1 LALSL
6 KPAHLKRY
14 KDIAGLLL
22 KYGRGD
28 LVQRSGIELER
39 DEATEPSGDGKPEEL
54 AADLE
59 RLGPTYIKLGQL
71 LSTRPE
77 LLPPS
82 YIEALTRLQD
92 QVEPFAFEEVERIVT
107 EELGV
112 RLSKGFG
119 SFDPEPLAAASL
131 GQVHRATLR
140 DGRPVVVKVQRPGIG
155 PVILDD
161 LDAIEEIA
169 ILLDERT
176 EAGQRYQFRTM
187 VTEFRKSLLNELD
200 YRKEAQN
207 LTTLADNV
215 REFERIV
222 VPRPVDDYTTARVL
236 TMDFVEGQK
245 ITSLSPV
252 TLLGVDGEQL
262 ADELLRAYLKQI
274 LVDGFF
280 HADPHPGNVF
290 LTTDHRIALLDLGMV
305 ARIAPRMQQQM
316 LQVVLAVAEGR
327 GDETADFALKIGQ
340 PTEAFDE
347 PAFRRRVAEMVAE
360 HHGARVE
367 EIQVGLAVMNI
378 SRIAAETGVR
388 LAPELTLLGK
398 TLLNLDGVGRTLAP
412 KFDPNAAIRRHAAE
426 LMNQRM
432 LKSFAPGNIFA
443 GVLELKDFADRLPG
457 RANKILDTLAENR
470 LALKLDTGV
479 DAGLVTRGLQ
489 KVANRIA
496 TGLVVAALIVSAAR
510 LMQVPTDFTIFGY
523 PGFAMVLFLAA
534 AAFGVVLVASIVR
547 TDYRDRERGRRQGRG

>member
-1 LALSL
+1 MALSL

-28 LVQRSGIELER
+28 LVERSGIDLER
-39 DEATEPSGDGKPEEL
+39 DKALEPAGDGKPEEL

-82 YIEALTRLQD
+82 YIQALARLQD
-92 QVEPFAFEEVERIVT
+92 QVEPFPFEDVERIVT

-119 SFDPEPLAAASL
+119 SFDAEPLAAASL

-140 DGRPVVVKVQRPGIG
+140 DGRPVVVKVQRPDIG
-155 PVILDD
+155 PVIMDD

-169 ILLDERT
+169 TLLDERT
-176 EAGQRYQFRTM
+176 EAGERYQFRTM
-187 VTEFRKSLLNELD
+187 VVEFRKSLLNELD

-207 LTTLADNV
+207 LTTLADNL

-222 VPRPVDDYTTARVL
+222 VPRPVDDYTTVRVL

-262 ADELLRAYLKQI
+262 ADDLLRAYLKQI

-290 LTTDHRIALLDLGMV
+290 LTSDHRIALLDLGMV

-340 PTEAFDE
+340 PTDAFDE
-347 PAFRRRVAEMVAE
+347 PAFRRRVGEMVAE

-432 LKSFAPGNIFA
+432 LKSLAPGNIFA
-443 GVLELKDFADRLPG
+443 GMIEMKDFADRLPG

-496 TGLVVAALIVSAAR
+496 TGLVVAALIVSAAM
-510 LMQVPTDFTIFGY
+510 LMQVPTNFTIFGY

-534 AAFGVVLVASIVR
+534 VAFGVALVASIVR
-547 TDYRDRERGRRQGRG
+547 TDYRDLRREKERRR

>member
-1 LALSL
+1 MALSL

-28 LVQRSGIELER
+28 LVERSGIELER
-39 DEATEPSGDGKPEEL
+39 DEAVEPSGDGKPEEL

-82 YIEALTRLQD
+82 YIQALTRLQD
-92 QVEPFAFEEVERIVT
+92 QVEPFPFEDVERIVT

-140 DGRPVVVKVQRPGIG
+140 DGRPVVVKVQRPDIG

-169 ILLDERT
+169 TLLDERT

-207 LTTLADNV
+207 LTTLADNLQ
-215 REFERIV
+215 EFERIV
-222 VPRPVDDYTTARVL
+222 VPRPVDDYVTARVL

-245 ITSLSPV
+245 VTSLSPV

-262 ADELLRAYLKQI
+262 ADDLLRAYLKQI

-280 HADPHPGNVF
+280 HADPHPGNVL
-290 LTTDHRIALLDLGMV
+290 LTADQRLALVDLGMV
-305 ARIAPRMQQQM
+305 GRLTGDVRDRLLRFLLAASEGEGEKAAEPVVALARPSDDARPDDFRHG
-316 LQVVLAVAEGR
+316 VAELVQRYRGATVSDLQMGR
-327 GDETADFALKIGQ
+327 VLLE
-340 PTEAFDE
+340 
-347 PAFRRRVAEMVAE
+347 
-360 HHGARVE
+360 
-367 EIQVGLAVMNI
+367 I
-378 SRIAAETGVR
+378 SRLSGETGMT
-388 LAPELTLLGK
+388 LPPELSTVGK
-398 TLLNLDGVGRTLAP
+398 TLLHLDVVGRTLAP
-412 KFDPNAAIRRHAAE
+412 DFDPNASIQRYSAE
-426 LMNQRM
+426 LMSRRM
-432 LKSFAPGNIFA
+432 RQEARPGNLFA
-443 GVLELKDFADRLPG
+443 TLLETKDFIGKLPE
-457 RANKILDTLAENR
+457 RAGKILDLAAGNGLR
-470 LALKLDTGV
+470 VKV
-479 DAGLVTRGLQ
+479 DAIDEHLLIEGLH
-489 KVANRIA
+489 KIANRIA
-496 TGLVVAALIVSAAR
+496 LGLVLASLIVGAAL
-510 LMQVPTDFTIFGY
+510 LMRVPTRFQIFGY
-523 PGFAMVLFLAA
+523 PGLAMLFFLGAA
-534 AAFGVVLVASIVR
+534 AGGIALAASIVFGDR
-547 TDYRDRERGRRQGRG
+547 TRREPRR

>member
-1 LALSL
+1 MALSL

-28 LVQRSGIELER
+28 LVERSGIDLER
-39 DEATEPSGDGKPEEL
+39 DKALEPAGDGKPEEL

-82 YIEALTRLQD
+82 YIQALARLQD
-92 QVEPFAFEEVERIVT
+92 QVEPFPFEDVERIVT

-119 SFDPEPLAAASL
+119 SFDAEPLAAASL

-140 DGRPVVVKVQRPGIG
+140 DGRPVVVKVQRPDIG
-155 PVILDD
+155 PVIMDD

-169 ILLDERT
+169 TLLDERT
-176 EAGQRYQFRTM
+176 EAGERYQFRTM
-187 VTEFRKSLLNELD
+187 VVEFRKSLLNELD

-207 LTTLADNV
+207 LTTLADNL

-222 VPRPVDDYTTARVL
+222 VPRPVDDYTTVRVL

-262 ADELLRAYLKQI
+262 ADDLLRAYLKQI

-290 LTTDHRIALLDLGMV
+290 LTSDHRIALLDLGMV

-340 PTEAFDE
+340 PTDAFDE

-432 LKSFAPGNIFA
+432 LKSLAPGNIFA
-443 GVLELKDFADRLPG
+443 GMIEMKDFADRLPG

-496 TGLVVAALIVSAAR
+496 TGLVVAALIVSAAM
-510 LMQVPTDFTIFGY
+510 LMQVPTNFTIFGY

-534 AAFGVVLVASIVR
+534 VAFGVALVASIVR
-547 TDYRDRERGRRQGRG
+547 TDYRDLRREKERRR

>member
-1 LALSL
+1 M
-6 KPAHLKRY
+6 
-14 KDIAGLLL
+14 
-22 KYGRGD
+22 
-28 LVQRSGIELER
+28 
-39 DEATEPSGDGKPEEL
+39 
-54 AADLE
+54 
-59 RLGPTYIKLGQL
+59 
-71 LSTRPE
+71 
-77 LLPPS
+77 
-82 YIEALTRLQD
+82 
-92 QVEPFAFEEVERIVT
+92 EPFPFEDVERIVT

-119 SFDPEPLAAASL
+119 SFEPEPVAAASL

-140 DGRPVVVKVQRPGIG
+140 DGRRVVVKVQRPDIG
-155 PVILDD
+155 PVIVDDLAALDEIATMLDD
-161 LDAIEEIA
+161 
-169 ILLDERT
+169 RT
-176 EAGQRYQFRTM
+176 EAGQRYQFKAM
-187 VTEFRKSLLNELD
+187 VAEFRKSLLAELD

-207 LTTLADNV
+207 LTTLADNLQ
-215 REFERIV
+215 EFDRIV

-245 ITSLSPV
+245 ITALSPL
-252 TLLGVDGEQL
+252 TLIELDGEEL
-262 ADELLRAYLKQI
+262 ADQLLRAYLKQI

-305 ARIAPRMQQQM
+305 ARIPPRMQQHM
-316 LQVVLAVAEGR
+316 LQVILAVSEGH
-327 GDETADFALKIGQ
+327 GDEAADFALRIGQ
-340 PTEAFDE
+340 PTEQFDE

-398 TLLNLDGVGRTLAP
+398 TLLNLDGVGRALAP
-412 KFDPNAAIRRHAAE
+412 KFDPNASIRRNAAE

-432 LKSFAPGNIFA
+432 LKSVAPGNIFA
-443 GVLELKDFADRLPG
+443 GLLEMKDFADRLPG

-470 LALKLDTGV
+470 MALKLDTGV

-496 TGLVVAALIVSAAR
+496 TGLVVAALIVSAAM
-510 LMQVPTDFTIFGY
+510 LMQVRTNFTIFGY

-534 AAFGVVLVASIVR
+534 VAFGVVLVLSIVR
-547 TDYRDRERGRRQGRG
+547 TDYRDRQRERGRTRTP

>member
-1 LALSL
+1 MALSL

-28 LVQRSGIELER
+28 LVERSGLELER
-39 DEATEPSGDGKPEEL
+39 DKAVEPAGDGKPEEL

-82 YIEALTRLQD
+82 YIQALARLQD
-92 QVEPFAFEEVERIVT
+92 QVEPFPFEDVERIVT

-119 SFDPEPLAAASL
+119 SFDAEPLAAASL

-140 DGRPVVVKVQRPGIG
+140 DGRPVVVKVQRPDIG
-155 PVILDD
+155 PVIMDD

-169 ILLDERT
+169 TLLDERT
-176 EAGQRYQFRTM
+176 EAGERYQFRTM
-187 VTEFRKSLLNELD
+187 VVEFRKSLLNELD

-207 LTTLADNV
+207 LTTLADNLQ
-215 REFERIV
+215 EFERIV

-262 ADELLRAYLKQI
+262 ADDLLRAYLKQI

-290 LTTDHRIALLDLGMV
+290 LTSDHRIALLDLGMV

-340 PTEAFDE
+340 PTDAFDE
-347 PAFRRRVAEMVAE
+347 PAFRRRVGEMVAE

-432 LKSFAPGNIFA
+432 LKSLAPGNIFA
-443 GVLELKDFADRLPG
+443 GMIEMKDFADRLPG

-496 TGLVVAALIVSAAR
+496 TGLVVAALIVSAAM
-510 LMQVPTDFTIFGY
+510 LMQVPTNFTIFGY

-534 AAFGVVLVASIVR
+534 VAFGVALVASIVR
-547 TDYRDRERGRRQGRG
+547 TDYRDLRREKERRR

>member
-1 LALSL
+1 MALSL

-14 KDIAGLLL
+14 KDIAGLLF

-28 LVQRSGIELER
+28 LVERSGIDLER
-39 DEATEPSGDGKPEEL
+39 DKAVEPAGDGKPEEL

-82 YIEALTRLQD
+82 YIQALARLQD
-92 QVEPFAFEEVERIVT
+92 QVEPFPFEDVERIVT

-119 SFDPEPLAAASL
+119 SFDAEPLAAASL

-140 DGRPVVVKVQRPGIG
+140 DGRPVVVKIQRPDIG
-155 PVILDD
+155 PVIMDD

-169 ILLDERT
+169 TLLDERT
-176 EAGQRYQFRTM
+176 EAGERYQFRTM
-187 VTEFRKSLLNELD
+187 VIEFRKSLLNELD

-207 LTTLADNV
+207 LTTLADNLQ
-215 REFERIV
+215 EFERIV

-262 ADELLRAYLKQI
+262 ADDLLRAYLKQI

-290 LTTDHRIALLDLGMV
+290 LTSDHRIALLDLGMV

-340 PTEAFDE
+340 PTDAFDE
-347 PAFRRRVAEMVAE
+347 PAFRRRVGEMVAE

-432 LKSFAPGNIFA
+432 LKSLAPGNIFA
-443 GVLELKDFADRLPG
+443 GMIEMKDFADRLPG

-496 TGLVVAALIVSAAR
+496 TGLVVAALIVSAAM
-510 LMQVPTDFTIFGY
+510 LMQVPTNFTIFGY

-534 AAFGVVLVASIVR
+534 VAFGVALVASIVR
-547 TDYRDRERGRRQGRG
+547 TDYRDLRREKERRR

>member
-28 LVQRSGIELER
+28 LVERSGLELER
-39 DEATEPSGDGKPEEL
+39 DKAVEPAGDGKPEEL

-82 YIEALTRLQD
+82 YIQALARLQD
-92 QVEPFAFEEVERIVT
+92 QVEPFPFEDVERIVT

-119 SFDPEPLAAASL
+119 SFDAEPLAAASL

-140 DGRPVVVKVQRPGIG
+140 DGRPVVVKVQRPDIG
-155 PVILDD
+155 PVIMDD

-169 ILLDERT
+169 TLLDERT
-176 EAGQRYQFRTM
+176 EAGERYQFRTM
-187 VTEFRKSLLNELD
+187 VVEFRKSLLNELD

-207 LTTLADNV
+207 LTTLADNLQ
-215 REFERIV
+215 EFERIV

-262 ADELLRAYLKQI
+262 ADDLLRAYLKQI

-290 LTTDHRIALLDLGMV
+290 LTSDHRIALLDLGMV

-340 PTEAFDE
+340 PTDAFDE
-347 PAFRRRVAEMVAE
+347 PAFRRRVGEMVAE

-432 LKSFAPGNIFA
+432 LKSLAPGNIFA
-443 GVLELKDFADRLPG
+443 GMIEMKDFADRLPG

-496 TGLVVAALIVSAAR
+496 TGLVVAALIVSAAM
-510 LMQVPTDFTIFGY
+510 LMQVPTNFTIFGY

-534 AAFGVVLVASIVR
+534 VAFGVALVASIVR
-547 TDYRDRERGRRQGRG
+547 TDYRDLRREKERRR